1 MGLYKNW
8 FDWYAA
14 FGPSTW
20 SNWILAAFAIVAT
33 VIGLRTLRKIRDQTK
48 AAIVAADTS
57 QRSAKAAEKSVDTQR
72 QAMLTVERPH
82 LLFENPKL
90 FGFSPEP
97 PKDSDPKL
105 PFDEYKKRVEAPTY
119 PSVTYRVKNYGK
131 SPAWITKWAVSFK
144 SIDQLPQIP
153 AYEEQKVIGFAIPA
167 GEAFP
172 QESMLQPVGLSYN
185 QRMRILERKERLFI
199 YGFIEYTDIF
209 KEIPHQMGF
218 CWIWSG
224 PSTFFGPD
232 GIWEPSG
239 PESYWYYD

>member
-105 PFDEYKKRVEAPTY
+105 PFDEYKKRVERRHIQVSLIESKTMGKAPH
-119 PSVTYRVKNYGK
+119 G
-131 SPAWITKWAVSFK
+131 
-144 SIDQLPQIP
+144 
-153 AYEEQKVIGFAIPA
+153 
-167 GEAFP
+167 
-172 QESMLQPVGLSYN
+172 
-185 QRMRILERKERLFI
+185 
-199 YGFIEYTDIF
+199 
-209 KEIPHQMGF
+209 
-218 CWIWSG
+218 
-224 PSTFFGPD
+224 
-232 GIWEPSG
+232 
-239 PESYWYYD
+239 